1 MNNAFTFELDYVKK
15 LVLSNRSI
23 ISWNVLYQYLGI
35 EGILKSINKYDVGN
49 IFCPNKD
56 IQDIHELMKDN
67 LKKARKKDFPEELK
81 SLFLYKP
88 EYRLKQM
95 QFLWFNFAPTVD
107 DNHDKLYFIW

>member
-1 MNNAFTFELDYVKK
+1 MSNTFTFELDYVKK

-35 EGILKSINKYDVGN
+35 EGILKSINKYDVRN

-56 IQDIHELMKDN
+56 IEEIHKLMENN
-67 LKKARKKDFPEELK
+67 LTKARKKDFPEELK
-81 SLFLYKP
+81 YLSLYKK
-88 EYRLKQM
+88 EYQLQQIK
-95 QFLWFNFAPTVD
+95 FLWFNFAPTAD